1 MSPLKAHLQ
10 VFQTALL
17 QADYVDFARQ
27 PRFHSLVDFFFS
39 SLYAPADFGLR
50 NESFR
55 TLHEWLAGII
65 GHDPV
70 HVLAQAIELYDLTE
84 SLDDDMV
91 VALRAEGLDGT
102 HAAITENA
110 WRVAYVA
117 VGRRIERHR
126 QVDLIVDNGKA
137 LDLACRVPFVHTQ
150 LRAFRPAAALL
161 GWGHV
166 VDFLLEGHEALSRAR
181 PIEPLLDAIR
191 SREEVRIERLL
202 GHL

>member
-1 MSPLKAHLQ
+1 M
-10 VFQTALL
+10 L
-17 QADYVDFARQ
+17 QAEYGDFARQ
-27 PRFHSLVDFFFS
+27 PRFSKLVDFFFN

-55 TLHEWLAGII
+55 TLHEWLGGIV

-70 HVLAQAIELYDLTE
+70 RVLAQAIELHDVTE

-91 VALRAEGLDGT
+91 VALRAAGT
-102 HAAITENA
+102 GASSPKLTQQA
-110 WRVAYVA
+110 WETAYVA
-117 VGRRIERHR
+117 VGRRLDRHH
-126 QVDLIVDNGKA
+126 QADLIVDNGQV
-137 LDLACRVPFVHTQ
+137 LELACRVPFVHTE

-166 VDFLLEGHEALSRAR
+166 VDFLMQGHEAITRAR
-181 PIEPLLDAIR
+181 PIEPLLDAITG
-191 SREEVRIERLL
+191 REKARIERLL